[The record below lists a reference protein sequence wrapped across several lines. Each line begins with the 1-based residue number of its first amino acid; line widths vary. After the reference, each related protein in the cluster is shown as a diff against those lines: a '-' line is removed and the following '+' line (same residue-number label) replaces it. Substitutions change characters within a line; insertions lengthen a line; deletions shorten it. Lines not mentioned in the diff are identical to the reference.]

1 MEEQFK
7 EIDRITKK
15 LVTEAGTHKPSAQFL
30 ETVMNAVSQEK
41 VIQPYKPLI
50 SKTAWLFIGIGFFV
64 MMLALYSVPSGQL
77 SFLKEINFSANFRV
91 KNPFSEVKITKTAVY
106 GIVFLGL
113 FLIEIP
119 FLKRYLEK

>member
-64 MMLALYSVPSGQL
+64 MILALYSVPSGQL

>member
-15 LVTEAGTHKPSAQFL
+15 LVTEAGTDKPSAQFL

-64 MMLALYSVPSGQL
+64 MILALYSVPSGLL